1 MKCSKCGVE
10 LEENAKT
17 CNECGTAVENK
28 FIPKKDFDFVSFI
41 LECLTFILAVILK
54 PISSLKKKLDEYS
67 DVKSVGILVGVVALG
82 RMIINLLGSMISA
95 IFVKQ
100 FNFWTGDSKLSV
112 SFDGLKN
119 LDYFDLIVKQLF
131 GFVIIIA
138 AIAGI
143 YYIVS
148 LIMKKTVN
156 YFKLVTITTVSF
168 VPFFI
173 VSSFICVIVNY
184 IYVPASVFLAIG
196 AFIYSLLTFI
206 ISVDSE
212 IEFKDSNFKVY
223 FHTICLTVI
232 FIVSYY
238 VVSNSISSSITNL
251 LK

>member
-1 MKCSKCGVE
+1 MKCLKCGAE

-17 CNECGTAVENK
+17 CKECGTEVEK
-28 FIPKKDFDFVSFI
+28 KYITKKDFDFVSFI

-54 PISSLKKKLDEYS
+54 PISSIKKKLDEYS
-67 DVKSVGILVGVVALG
+67 DIKTAGILVGVVALG
-82 RMIINLLGSMISA
+82 RMIINLLGNMISA

-100 FNFWTGDSKLSV
+100 INIWKGETKLSV
-112 SFDGLKN
+112 SFEGLKN
-119 LDYFDLIVKQLF
+119 LNYFDLIVKQLF
-131 GFVIIIA
+131 GFIIVVA

-143 YYIVS
+143 YYVVS

-184 IYVPASVFLAIG
+184 IYVPASVFLAVG
-196 AFIYSLLTFI
+196 SFIYSIFTFAV
-206 ISVDSE
+206 SVDGE
-212 IEFKDSNFKVY
+212 IEFKDVNFKVY

-232 FIVSYY
+232 FIITYY
-238 VVSNSISSSITNL
+238 VVSNSISSSIAGL